1 LKTSLQVL
9 ISSDSDTEEAD
20 SEQKWREKLAAEAE
34 DEFREHVGKFHVV
47 EEEEERT
54 TFGQEESYDDWA
66 DRIYSAF
73 SERRR

>member
-1 LKTSLQVL
+1 
-9 ISSDSDTEEAD
+9 
-20 SEQKWREKLAAEAE
+20 
-34 DEFREHVGKFHVV
+34 VGKFHVV

-73 SERRR
+73 SERRRYGF

>member
-1 LKTSLQVL
+1 MIQVA
-9 ISSDSDTEEAD
+9 ISSDSDSEEAD

-34 DEFREHVGKFHVV
+34 DEFREHLGKFHVV
-47 EEEEERT
+47 EEERT
-54 TFGQEESYDDWA
+54 TCGQEESYDDWA

>member
-1 LKTSLQVL
+1 MIQVA
-9 ISSDSDTEEAD
+9 ISSDSDYEEAD
-20 SEQKWREKLAAEAE
+20 SERKWREKLAAEAE

-47 EEEEERT
+47 EEERT